1 MGSDN
6 SKEIRNNSLPQGTR
20 AHPDIQNVSR
30 RLGND
35 QEIRVKKIYH
45 VTKPIERPPTPPE
58 PVPVMI
64 VQQPTVQRVVQVAQ
78 PVRHQVVQIVRPP
91 IQQIVHV
98 STPPRQVTHSISP
111 TVNEFRRPV
120 ILNQGNQDILRIS
133 RLE

>member
-6 SKEIRNNSLPQGTR
+6 SKGSRSLPQGQR
-20 AHPDIQNVSR
+20 AHPDIKSVSH

-45 VTKPIERPPTPPE
+45 VSKPIERPPTPPPPE

-64 VQQPTVQRVVQVAQ
+64 VQQPVQRLVKITRPAPQ
-78 PVRHQVVQIVRPP
+78 PIIQMAHPTMQQVV
-91 IQQIVHV
+91 HV
-98 STPPRQVTHSISP
+98 ATPPRQIIHTMSP

-120 ILNQGNQDILRIS
+120 ILSQGNQDILRIS